1 MTQALHDWLAR
12 YRLPLSF
19 FLFLALVF
27 EWQLNDGGR
36 PHALLDPRHLTPW
49 LGLMLIATGLL
60 LRSWAAGVIVKREAL
75 ATEGPYALMRHPLYL
90 GSFFIA
96 LGLAQV
102 MEDRLAI
109 AATMLSYWAIYLP
122 VMRQEEHE
130 LARRFGAA
138 WRDYAARTGMALPR
152 WPLRLASGDWSW
164 ERWRRN
170 REWRMWPKA
179 ALMLALMENLNA
191 WTLGQSFPL

>member
-60 LRSWAAGVIVKREAL
+60 RFFAVVLYHIHTVGLRRMILPPEDWCWWRGRGHVDSAFVQRGV
-75 ATEGPYALMRHPLYL
+75 H
-90 GSFFIA
+90 
-96 LGLAQV
+96 Q
-102 MEDRLAI
+102 
-109 AATMLSYWAIYLP
+109 
-122 VMRQEEHE
+122 
-130 LARRFGAA
+130 
-138 WRDYAARTGMALPR
+138 
-152 WPLRLASGDWSW
+152 
-164 ERWRRN
+164 
-170 REWRMWPKA
+170 
-179 ALMLALMENLNA
+179 LAL
-191 WTLGQSFPL
+191 